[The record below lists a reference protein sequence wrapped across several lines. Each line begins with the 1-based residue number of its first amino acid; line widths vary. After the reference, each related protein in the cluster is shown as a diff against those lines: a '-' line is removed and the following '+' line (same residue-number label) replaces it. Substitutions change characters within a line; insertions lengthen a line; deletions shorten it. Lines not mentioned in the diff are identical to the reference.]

1 MKNYRDTV
9 IYKKNRQ
16 RPKFLNL
23 LQIRLPVTAVAS
35 ILHRVSGV
43 ILLMVLPVVIYGLDL
58 SLQGRE
64 GFEQVISMIQSPVG
78 QLVFVLIS
86 TSIFYHLIAGIR
98 FLLLDVDIGYSLAAA
113 RWTARIVIIIS
124 IIVMLV
130 LVTGVFIS

>member
-1 MKNYRDTV
+1 M

-113 RWTARIVIIIS
+113 RWTARIVIFIS

>member
-1 MKNYRDTV
+1 M

-35 ILHRVSGV
+35 ILHRASGV
-43 ILLMVLPVVIYGLDL
+43 ILLMVLPVIIYGLDL

-113 RWTARIVIIIS
+113 RWTARIVITIS

-130 LVTGVFIS
+130 LITGVFIS